1 MTTSKILFNAFDKD
15 FQNDPYPTYERLRR
29 EDPIH
34 RSIFNTWV
42 ITRYS
47 DADAILKDRR
57 FQVDNLPERLK
68 QKNRYL
74 KEGNLN
80 TLSEVLDKWLF
91 FLEPPDHNRLKDIL
105 TPTFTQSVVENMRP
119 EIQAMVDALLDK
131 VEQKGEMDIIADFA
145 VPLPALVI
153 AKILGLPTD
162 DYERI
167 NKWSS
172 ESTLIFEHPM
182 SLQRYQSQNQIMI
195 ESKEYFLQKIREFKK
210 EPNDGLIS
218 YLVNQQDIQKLLSE
232 SEIVGICIMLNAAAQ
247 ETTKGLIGNGMLA
260 LLKDPRSLDYLKHNP
275 SDIKNGVE
283 ELLRYDAPIQV
294 VSRWAAEDVEMSGK
308 IIHSGDML
316 TIYIGSANRDPE
328 QFTDPD
334 QLDFSRRTRNLA
346 FGSGIHYCLGLFL
359 AKLEAQI
366 AIKTLIQRLPDIH
379 LSNDKLEW
387 EKTASIR
394 RLQNLNVLFSS
405 V

>member
-1 MTTSKILFNAFDKD
+1 MTKSKNLFNAFDND
-15 FQNDPYPTYERLRR
+15 FMNDPYPTYERLRR

-42 ITRYS
+42 ITRYA

-74 KEGNLN
+74 KEGDLN

-105 TPTFTQSVVENMRP
+105 TPAFTQSVVENMRP
-119 EIQAMVDALLDK
+119 EIQAIVDALLDK

-153 AKILGLPTD
+153 AKILGLPTE
-162 DYERI
+162 DYEKI

-172 ESTLIFEHPM
+172 ESILVFDQPM
-182 SLQRYQSQNQIMI
+182 SLERYQAQNQIMI
-195 ESKEYFLQKIREFKK
+195 ESKEYFLQKIYELKK
-210 EPNDGLIS
+210 QPNDGLIS
-218 YLVNQQDIQKLLSE
+218 YLVNQQDIEKPP
-232 SEIVGICIMLNAAAQ
+232 SEIEIVAICIMLNAAAQ
-247 ETTKGLIGNGMLA
+247 ETTKGLIGNGILA
-260 LLKDPRSLDYLKHNP
+260 LLKAPKSLEYLKQN
-275 SDIKNGVE
+275 SNDIKNVVE
-283 ELLRYDAPIQV
+283 ELLRYDPTIQV
-294 VSRWAAEDVEMSGK
+294 VNRWATKDVEISEK
-308 IIHSGDML
+308 IIHSGDVVS
-316 TIYIGSANRDPE
+316 IYIGAANRDPK
-328 QFTDPD
+328 QFTNPD
-334 QLDFSRRTRNLA
+334 QLDFSRRNRNLA

-359 AKLEAQI
+359 AKVEAQI

-379 LSNDKLEW
+379 LGNHKLEW
-387 EKTASIR
+387 EKPASIR
-394 RLQNLNVLFSS
+394 RLKKLNVLFSS

>member
-145 VPLPALVI
+145 VLLPALVI

>member
-42 ITRYS
+42 ITRYA

-74 KEGNLN
+74 KEGDLN

-105 TPTFTQSVVENMRP
+105 TPAFTQSVVENMRP
-119 EIQAMVDALLDK
+119 EIQAIVDALLDK

-162 DYERI
+162 DYEKI

-172 ESTLIFEHPM
+172 ESILIFEQPM

-195 ESKEYFLQKIREFKK
+195 ESQEYFLQKIRELKK

-218 YLVNQQDIQKLLSE
+218 YLVNQQDMEKPLSE

-260 LLKDPRSLDYLKHNP
+260 LLSDPKSLDYLKYNLN
-275 SDIKNGVE
+275 DIKNVVE
-283 ELLRYDAPIQV
+283 ELLRYDGPIQV
-294 VSRWAAEDVEMSGK
+294 VSRWATEDVEISGK
-308 IIHSGDML
+308 IIHRGDML
-316 TIYIGSANRDPE
+316 IIYIGAANRDPE
-328 QFTDPD
+328 QFINPD

>member
-74 KEGNLN
+74 KEGDLN

-105 TPTFTQSVVENMRP
+105 TPAFTQSLVENMRP
-119 EIQAMVDALLDK
+119 EIQAIVDALLDK
-131 VEQKGEMDIIADFA
+131 VEWKGEMDIIADFA
-145 VPLPALVI
+145 VPLPALII
-153 AKILGLPTD
+153 AKILGVPTE
-162 DYERI
+162 DYEKM

-172 ESTLIFEHPM
+172 ESILVFDHPM
-182 SLQRYQSQNQIMI
+182 SLERYQTQNQIMI
-195 ESKEYFLQKIREFKK
+195 ESKEYFLQKMFEFKK
-210 EPNDGLIS
+210 QPNDGLIS
-218 YLVNQQDIQKLLSE
+218 YLVNQQDIEKPLSE
-232 SEIVGICIMLNAAAQ
+232 SEIVGICIMLNVTAQ
-247 ETTKGLIGNGMLA
+247 ETTRGLISNGMLA
-260 LLKDPRSLDYLKHNP
+260 LLNDPRSLDYLKHNLN
-275 SDIKNGVE
+275 DIKNVVE
-283 ELLRYDAPIQV
+283 ELLRYDSPIQV
-294 VSRWAAEDVEMSGK
+294 LGRWANEDIEMSGK
-308 IIHSGDML
+308 IIHRGDMVI
-316 TIYIGSANRDPE
+316 IYLGAANRDPE
-328 QFTDPD
+328 RFTNPD

-346 FGSGIHYCLGLFL
+346 FGSGIHYCLGSFL
-359 AKLEAQI
+359 ARVEAQV
-366 AIKTLIQRLPDIH
+366 AIKALIQRLPDIH
-379 LSNDKLEW
+379 LRNDKLEW
-387 EKTASIR
+387 EQTSIR
-394 RLQNLNVLFSS
+394 RLKTLNVLF
-405 V
+405 

>member
-1 MTTSKILFNAFDKD
+1 
-15 FQNDPYPTYERLRR
+15 
-29 EDPIH
+29 
-34 RSIFNTWV
+34 
-42 ITRYS
+42 
-47 DADAILKDRR
+47 
-57 FQVDNLPERLK
+57 
-68 QKNRYL
+68 
-74 KEGNLN
+74 
-80 TLSEVLDKWLF
+80 
-91 FLEPPDHNRLKDIL
+91 
-105 TPTFTQSVVENMRP
+105 
-119 EIQAMVDALLDK
+119 
-131 VEQKGEMDIIADFA
+131 
-145 VPLPALVI
+145 
-153 AKILGLPTD
+153 
-162 DYERI
+162 
-167 NKWSS
+167 
-172 ESTLIFEHPM
+172 
-182 SLQRYQSQNQIMI
+182 
-195 ESKEYFLQKIREFKK
+195 
-210 EPNDGLIS
+210 
-218 YLVNQQDIQKLLSE
+218 
-232 SEIVGICIMLNAAAQ
+232 
-247 ETTKGLIGNGMLA
+247 MLA

-328 QFTDPD
+328 QFINPD

>member
-74 KEGNLN
+74 KEGDLN
-80 TLSEVLDKWLF
+80 TLSKVLDKWLF

-105 TPTFTQSVVENMRP
+105 TPAFTQSLVENMRP
-119 EIQAMVDALLDK
+119 EIQAIVDALLDR
-131 VEQKGEMDIIADFA
+131 VERKGEMDIIADFA

-153 AKILGLPTD
+153 AKILGVPTE
-162 DYERI
+162 DYEKI

-172 ESTLIFEHPM
+172 ESILVFDQPM
-182 SLQRYQSQNQIMI
+182 SLERYQTQNQIMI
-195 ESKEYFLQKIREFKK
+195 ESKDYFLQKIFELKK

-218 YLVNQQDIQKLLSE
+218 YLVNQQDIENPLSE

-247 ETTKGLIGNGMLA
+247 ETTKGLIGNGILA
-260 LLKDPRSLDYLKHNP
+260 LLKDPKSLEYLKQN
-275 SDIKNGVE
+275 SNDIKNVVE
-283 ELLRYDAPIQV
+283 ELLRYDPTIQIV
-294 VSRWAAEDVEMSGK
+294 NRWATEDVEMSEK
-308 IIHSGDML
+308 IIHSGDVVS
-316 TIYIGSANRDPE
+316 IYIGAANRDPE
-328 QFTDPD
+328 QFTNPD

-346 FGSGIHYCLGLFL
+346 FGNGIHYCLGLFL
-359 AKLEAQI
+359 AKVEAQI

-379 LSNDKLEW
+379 LRNDKLEW
-387 EKTASIR
+387 EKPASIR
-394 RLQNLNVLFSS
+394 RLKTLNVLF
-405 V
+405 